1 MGICIIILAGYEV
14 QRHLYG
20 IRFLSKLGI
29 DRIYILYDNINPEYK
44 KVVEGKAENIYSKV
58 SEVFDAE
65 LKGCNPRDMVNLFR
79 IFTYIMLKH
88 RTSEIY
94 IDLTNTTKQALLAA
108 TVFSTAF
115 GIKMYY
121 VTPAKYVP
129 IDIRIEETFSK
140 LKKDTELSNILFSQW
155 GKSEN
160 FREVYEKYFEALK
173 TKYIQK
179 VEEMYETRAG
189 EVIEE
194 VPLTGNLI
202 KLDEISDL
210 DKKILSTLFHIDEKK
225 EIVTIT
231 ELSRRLGMEGKRNMA
246 IVGYRIRQLERWRFV
261 KVERGKVEDGKFIVT
276 ERGKLTK
283 ITLTDFGKGFI
294 SGIKDFEEELKSKSQ
309 KFIPSPY

>member
-1 MGICIIILAGYEV
+1 MGICIIVLTGYVV

-20 IRFLSKLGI
+20 IRILSKLGI

-44 KVVEGKAENIYSKV
+44 ELVKDKADDIYKKV
-58 SEVFDAE
+58 SMVFDTE
-65 LKGCNPRDMVNLFR
+65 LKGCNPRDMVNLFE

-88 RTSEIY
+88 RSSEIY
-94 IDLTNTTKQALLAA
+94 IDITNTTKQALLAA

-115 GIKMYY
+115 GTKMYY
-121 VTPAKYVP
+121 VTPKEYVP
-129 IDIRIEETFSK
+129 INKRIEKTFSE
-140 LKKDTELSNILFSQW
+140 LKEDTELSNILFSQW

-160 FREVYEKYFEALK
+160 FHEVYKKFFNALTEKYIKKADE
-173 TKYIQK
+173 I
-179 VEEMYETRAG
+179 YETRGG
-189 EVIEE
+189 EYIEE

-210 DKKILSTLFHIDEKK
+210 DKKILSTLFHIGEK

-231 ELSRRLGMEGKRNMA
+231 ELSRRLGMEGKRNIA

-261 KVERGKVEDGKFIVT
+261 KIERGKVEDGKFIVT